1 MTRTKQIVLWMLL
14 VSGIFL
20 SSSFKPEAG
29 VTSYKC
35 MIQLVN
41 YQGEKAYVIA
51 SLMNPEGEYE
61 RTLYIMGD
69 DPEWYH
75 LIDEWWSF
83 FGKKKRSVDGITG
96 ATVAGGERKVI
107 TFDIDNAKIDKG
119 YKIRFETSVEDQK
132 YYPADLEIELISQIP
147 AKPMEGTGYIRYVR
161 LMKN

>member
-1 MTRTKQIVLWMLL
+1 MNRFKQIIIFMLL
-14 VSGIFL
+14 ASGVFVV
-20 SSSFKPEAG
+20 SSFKPDAD

-35 MIQLVN
+35 MVQMVN

-61 RTLYIMGD
+61 RTLYIMGA
-69 DPEWYH
+69 DPEWFH
-75 LIDEWWSF
+75 LIDEWWSY

-107 TFDIDNAKIDKG
+107 TFGIDNSKIDKG

-132 YYPADLEIELISQIP
+132 YFPADLEIELTSEIP
-147 AKPMEGTGYIRYVR
+147 PKPIDGTGYIRYVR
-161 LMKN
+161 LLKN